1 VTGTDLADRQTDGRR
16 ARRDRNVAL
25 AVSTARAMFTEEN
38 LVPTIEQ
45 VAKRSGLSL
54 RSMYRYFADIDEL
67 LREAIDQTMSEG
79 RALARIDGFAEGPF
93 PTRVERFVASR
104 VSLYEAVGPSYRA
117 TVHHAS
123 HLPPLRDALERT
135 RLDFRR
141 QLEAQFEPE
150 LRRLDEPSRFL
161 ATAACDAMC
170 QFDAIDLLR
179 RSRRLTVAET
189 ETVLASVLSTMLTAP
204 TSR

>member
-1 VTGTDLADRQTDGRR
+1 MTSTDIAEEQTDGRR
-16 ARRDRNVAL
+16 ARRERNIAL
-25 AVSTARAMFTEEN
+25 AVHTARTMFAEEN

-54 RSMYRYFADIDEL
+54 RSLYRYFADVDEL
-67 LREAIDQTMSEG
+67 LRVAIDLAMSEG
-79 RALARIDGFAEGPF
+79 RNLARIDGLAEGPF
-93 PTRVERFVASR
+93 DVRIERFVSSR
-104 VSLYEAVGPSYRA
+104 VRLYETLGSNYRA

-135 RLDFRR
+135 RSDFRR

-150 LRRLDEPSRFL
+150 LRRLDEPQRFL
-161 ATAACDAMC
+161 TTAACDAMC
-170 QFDAIDLLR
+170 QFDSIDLLR

-189 ETVLASVLSTMLTAP
+189 ETTLVLVLTAMLGGP
-204 TSR
+204 R

>member
-1 VTGTDLADRQTDGRR
+1 MTSTEVVDEQTDGRR
-16 ARRDRNVAL
+16 ARRERNIAL
-25 AVSTARAMFTEEN
+25 AVHTARAMFTEEN

-54 RSMYRYFADIDEL
+54 RSLYRYFADVDGL
-67 LREAIDQTMSEG
+67 LRVAIDQAMSEG
-79 RALARIDGFAEGPF
+79 RELARIDGLAEGPF
-93 PTRVERFVASR
+93 AMRVERFAASR
-104 VSLYEAVGPSYRA
+104 VRLYEALGSNYRA
-117 TVHHAS
+117 TVHHAA

-135 RLDFRR
+135 RTEFRR

-150 LRRLDEPSRFL
+150 LRLLGEPDRFL
-161 ATAACDAMC
+161 TTAACDAMC

-189 ETVLASVLSTMLTAP
+189 ETTLARVLTAMLERP
-204 TSR
+204 

>member
-1 VTGTDLADRQTDGRR
+1 MTSTDIAEEQTDGRR
-16 ARRDRNVAL
+16 ARRERNIAL
-25 AVSTARAMFTEEN
+25 AVHTARTMFAEEN

-54 RSMYRYFADIDEL
+54 RSLYRYFADVDEL
-67 LREAIDQTMSEG
+67 LRVAIDLAMSEG
-79 RALARIDGFAEGPF
+79 RNLARIDGLAEGPF
-93 PTRVERFVASR
+93 DVRIERFVSSR
-104 VSLYEAVGPSYRA
+104 VRLYETLGSNYRA

-135 RLDFRR
+135 RSDFRR

-150 LRRLDEPSRFL
+150 LRRFDEPQRFL
-161 ATAACDAMC
+161 TTAACDAMC
-170 QFDAIDLLR
+170 QFDSIDLLR

-189 ETVLASVLSTMLTAP
+189 ETTLALVLTAMLGGP
-204 TSR
+204 R

>member
-1 VTGTDLADRQTDGRR
+1 MTETDLAHRQTDGRR

-25 AVSTARAMFTEEN
+25 AVGAARAMFIEEN

-67 LREAIDQTMSEG
+67 LREAIDQTMAEG
-79 RALARIDGFAEGPF
+79 RALAHIDGLAEGPF
-93 PTRVERFVASR
+93 PTRVERFVSCR
-104 VSLYEAVGPSYRA
+104 VRLYETVGPSYRA

-161 ATAACDAMC
+161 TTAACDAMC

-179 RSRRLTVAET
+179 RSRRLTIAET
-189 ETVLASVLSTMLTAP
+189 EAVLASVLSTMLTAP

>member
-1 VTGTDLADRQTDGRR
+1 MTSTEDVDEETDGRR
-16 ARRDRNVAL
+16 ARRERNVAL
-25 AVSTARAMFTEEN
+25 AVQTARTMFTEEN

-67 LREAIDQTMSEG
+67 LRAAIDQAMSEG
-79 RALARIDGFAEGPF
+79 RELARIDGLAEGPF
-93 PTRVERFVASR
+93 AARVESFVSSR
-104 VSLYEAVGPSYRA
+104 VRLYEILGSNYRA

-123 HLPPLRDALERT
+123 HLPPLRDALEQT
-135 RLDFRR
+135 RSDFRR

-150 LRRLDEPSRFL
+150 LRRLDEPHRFL
-161 ATAACDAMC
+161 TTAACDAMC
-170 QFDAIDLLR
+170 QFDSIDLLR

-189 ETVLASVLSTMLTAP
+189 KTTLALALTSMLAVST
-204 TSR
+204 